1 MQLKSVT
8 SHPLL
13 RQHWRTWSA
22 CRRSA
27 LCYRFIKLS
36 SRSIN
41 FWLAMSVTDSVWL
54 CCLWDRERHCGIDLT
69 ERHLKKSYPAFFFLW
84 EKISTL
90 CIAAKNVK
98 HMLAA
103 LPIRGLTERKWIS
116 ADCKMFVLLAGKL
129 ENLENTPRTQLTSG
143 DFKLNFLML
152 QCR

>member
-1 MQLKSVT
+1 MQPKSVT

-22 CRRSA
+22 

-36 SRSIN
+36 SRSVN
-41 FWLAMSVTDSVWL
+41 FWLAMRATDSVWL

-69 ERHLKKSYPAFFFLW
+69 ERRLKKSYPAFFFLW

-98 HMLAA
+98 RMLAA

-116 ADCKMFVLLAGKL
+116 ADSKMFVLLAG
-129 ENLENTPRTQLTSG
+129 NLENTPRTQLTSG